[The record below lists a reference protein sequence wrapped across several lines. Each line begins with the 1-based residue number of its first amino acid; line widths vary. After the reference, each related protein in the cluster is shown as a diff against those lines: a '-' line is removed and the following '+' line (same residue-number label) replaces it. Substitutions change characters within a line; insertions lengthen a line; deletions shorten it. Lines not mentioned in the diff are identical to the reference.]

1 MTDTTGWRDGR
12 RPRTALGM
20 AVLGLGVSVVPLD
33 TSVNIALPAITQA
46 FGLELPSIQWVVV
59 CYVLTYSGLM
69 LVCGKLGDLFGYRR
83 LFRAGLSLGVVA
95 FLACAM
101 ADGFGWF
108 LASRVLQ
115 GVAAALTLSCAPALA
130 ISLYPDDQRTRA
142 LAVYAALMS
151 IGAAIGPSLGGM
163 LVDWLGWSGVFW
175 FRAPICVAALA
186 LSAFLPARVGGPARP
201 FDGLGAVL
209 LAGWIGAGLMALV
222 LSQSVAMDWWLP
234 ASLAVVAIAGFL
246 SFVRHE
252 RTVADPILRP
262 SLFRDLDFA
271 IPNLVNVIVNLV
283 AFAVLLLVPYWLVR
297 VAGMGATAGGFV
309 LALSPVGGI
318 VGAYLAGWL
327 ARHLPIRAMALIG
340 AVAVVV
346 TSVVI
351 GRSGAHT
358 HALWLGA
365 ALFAQG
371 LGVALYQVAYTDLVT
386 STLPPRDRGV
396 AGSLAMVTRT
406 IGTVAGAALL
416 SALYRSGEAT
426 ALTSGLTPDGAF
438 LIGFRVAFT
447 AAAAGLAALLALTML
462 RPRVWFS

>member
-1 MTDTTGWRDGR
+1 MTDTTDR
-12 RPRTALGM
+12 RKEPTPRTALGM
-20 AVLGLGVSVVPLD
+20 AVVGLGVSVVPLD
-33 TSVNIALPAITQA
+33 TSVNIALPAITGA
-46 FGLELPSIQWVVV
+46 FGLDLASIQWIVV

-83 LFRAGLSLGVVA
+83 LFRGGLSLGVFA
-95 FLACAM
+95 FVACAT
-101 ADGFGWF
+101 AEGFGW
-108 LASRVLQ
+108 LLGARVAQ
-115 GVAAALTLSCAPALA
+115 GVAAALTLGCAPALA
-130 ISLYPDDQRTRA
+130 MSLYPEHQRTRA
-142 LAVYAALMS
+142 LAAYAALMS
-151 IGAAIGPSLGGM
+151 IGAAVGPSLGGM

-186 LSAFLPARVGGPARP
+186 LSGFLPTHVAGPART
-201 FDGLGAVL
+201 FDGVGAFL

-222 LSQSVAMDWWLP
+222 LSQSVAMEWWVP
-234 ASLAVVAIAGFL
+234 ASLAVVAVAGFL

-262 SLFRDLDFA
+262 ALFRDLDFA
-271 IPNLVNVIVNLV
+271 IPNLVNVAVNLV

-297 VAGMGATAGGFV
+297 VAGMTTMAAGFV

-327 ARHLPIRAMALIG
+327 ARHLPVRAMALIG
-340 AVAVVV
+340 AIAVVA
-346 TSVVI
+346 TSVMI
-351 GRSGAHT
+351 GRGGAHT
-358 HALWLGA
+358 HVLWLGA

-386 STLPPRDRGV
+386 ATLPPRDRGV

-406 IGTVAGAALL
+406 IGTVAGATLL
-416 SALYRSGEAT
+416 SALHRSGEAA
-426 ALTSGLTPDGAF
+426 ALTSGLAPDGAF